1 MKAIIISRSSGIN
14 MSMMSMMDMLM
25 NSIGRHLSRASHRSC
40 HSDRLVSGIL
50 WAGQAETVRY

>member
-25 NSIGRHLSRASHRSC
+25 ISIGRHLSRASHRSS
-40 HSDRLVSGIL
+40 HLTGS
-50 WAGQAETVRY
+50 